1 MNAATNWAEVAAVV
15 VKSEVVD
22 MVIAVFP
29 RAFAWNFENNN
40 HSTLVD
46 ICTMLNRVFQIHS

>member
-46 ICTMLNRVFQIHS
+46 ICTMKLKAP